1 MIYINFHLGDW
12 LAQTRLL
19 SATERGVYLDLLTQ
33 YYANER
39 PLTEEECKRIARA
52 YAPAEQEAMQ
62 YVLQTLFT
70 KDNGAYRNARAD
82 AAIAEVAAVSDKRK
96 RAAKARWAKGS
107 AEKPEGKPGK
117 NMQMDMH
124 VQSTCNAN
132 AMQSNT
138 QYPISNK
145 EERKEIKEKPA
156 ASAAPSR
163 SKKFEPEELATGE
176 IDKQLYTDWLTTRGK
191 APVTATAWGAVVREA
206 GKAGMSLDAVLRL
219 MIERGWRSFR
229 ADWRGVKDQAGAEGS
244 SSTMSEK
251 DLAAMTDED
260 FERISEEEWTKG
272 LIKNANGTYRF
283 A

>member
-132 AMQSNT
+132 AMQSNI
-138 QYPISNK
+138 QYPIPNK
-145 EERKEIKEKPA
+145 EKRKEIKEKPRA
-156 ASAAPSR
+156 R
-163 SKKFEPEELATGE
+163 NFVPEEVTSGS
-176 IDKQLYTDWLTTRGK
+176 INRQLYTDWLTTRGK

-229 ADWRGVKDQAGAEGS
+229 ADWCGVKDQAGAEGS
-244 SSTMSEK
+244 STKSEK

-260 FERISEEEWTKG
+260 FERISAEEWTKG